1 MAAAYAINDKVRYG
15 QNGICVI
22 SGMKTMEAPGSR
34 RQTEYYVLKP
44 VSNPVTTLYVPADS
58 ETLAARM
65 QRVLSRE
72 ETDKLILSCGESKV
86 SWPEDRKARAEYFRG
101 VLKTCDQSELL
112 SLVSCIYLKRRELT
126 LAGRKLSATDDG
138 ILKQAERMIE
148 SDFAYVLGIPEN
160 EVGAYIRR
168 LLGIAGS

>member
-1 MAAAYAINDKVRYG
+1 
-15 QNGICVI
+15 
-22 SGMKTMEAPGSR
+22 MEAPGSR

-126 LAGRKLSATDDG
+126 LAAESRRHRRR
-138 ILKQAERMIE
+138 ILNRRAAWIE
-148 SDFAYVLGIPEN
+148 SDCLCARHTGKR
-160 EVGAYIRR
+160 GGRYIRR
-168 LLGIAGS
+168 RLGIAGS